1 MKKVNQELYRSNIP
15 KYPSYSPDGMGR
27 DTYIHYNN
35 GGMLTKNIHAKH
47 HNDLIPI
54 HNNFKSL
61 G

>member
-1 MKKVNQELYRSNIP
+1 MKTEKQELYRSYIP

-27 DTYIHYNN
+27 DTYIHFNN
-35 GGMLTKNIHAKH
+35 GGMRSKNVHVRN
-47 HNDLIPI
+47 HNVLIPI